1 MKLSDLLGREVVTS
15 DGTSLGK
22 VHDTLMIQ
30 DGPLLAGGTTAAF
43 RLHGLAVGRRAFG
56 AQLGYYQGTVN
67 GPWLLQWI
75 FRHRPT
81 IVPWTAVVSLEGDDR
96 ILVDATRLDRPLD

>member
-1 MKLSDLLGREVVTS
+1 MKLNELLGREVVTS

-22 VHDTLMIQ
+22 VHDALLIQ

-43 RLHGLAVGRRAFG
+43 RLHALAVGRRAFG
-56 AQLGYYQGTVN
+56 AQLGYYQGTVD
-67 GPWLLQWI
+67 GPWLLKWL

-81 IVPWTAVVSLEGDDR
+81 MVPWGAVLSLQGDHQ
-96 ILVDATRLDRPLD
+96 ILVDASRLDDEVS